1 MKMTANGRG
10 NSQPFMFLDQA
21 ERVALAAV
29 ARLGVW
35 VAPFPPAYF
44 VARSAERRLGTARWA
59 AWVIAIVVEV
69 AGIAAASATL
79 RAHSWNR
86 EKLKSDAPAPV
97 GLCLALCVIYLA
109 VGVTVSVL
117 LELRQEWAVLAP
129 ALFFLLAGQVYV
141 TAATMAD
148 QARREEQAQ
157 VAKVERRQARQEA
170 RLQKLPSV
178 PPEGGKV
185 GAGVGEALAA
195 VQAQAAGGPF
205 DVERV
210 GEWTGKRRTA
220 AYQVVKYGLATGRLA
235 RAGRGRYICRDG
247 SQ

>member
-1 MKMTANGRG
+1 MN
-10 NSQPFMFLDQA
+10 FLDQV

-44 VARSAERRLGTARWA
+44 VARSAERRLGAARWA

-69 AGIAAASATL
+69 AGIAAAAATL
-79 RAHSWNR
+79 RAYSWNR

-97 GLCLALCVIYLA
+97 GLCLALCAVYLA

-117 LELRQEWAVLAP
+117 LELRQELVVLAP

-141 TAATMAD
+141 TAAMMAD
-148 QARREEQAQ
+148 QVRREEGAR
-157 VAKVERRQARQEA
+157 AARVERREMRRQTADSRRQTVVGGRRSVVGGQLLAQLALVAEAAQGAPFGVAEAARWA
-170 RLQKLPSV
+170 MC
-178 PPEGGKV
+178 G
-185 GAGVGEALAA
+185 
-195 VQAQAAGGPF
+195 
-205 DVERV
+205 
-210 GEWTGKRRTA
+210 RTT
-220 AYQVVKYGLATGRLA
+220 AYQVVKFGLATGRLA

-247 SQ
+247 SD